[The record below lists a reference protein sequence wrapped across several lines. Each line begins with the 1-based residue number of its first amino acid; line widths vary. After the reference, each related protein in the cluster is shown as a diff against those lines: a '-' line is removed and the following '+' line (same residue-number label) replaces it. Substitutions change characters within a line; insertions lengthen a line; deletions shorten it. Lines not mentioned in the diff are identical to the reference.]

1 MKLEDLTQDQVNS
14 LKARLD
20 EAEALKTKYAEL
32 EQKYSKTVDD
42 IKTLTNGGSSEE
54 AHNAAMFRL
63 MQRTELYTDD
73 QITKL
78 IKESGD
84 TGENTEDIDLG
95 VNNDGGGNDEILALK
110 EQIMGLERELR
121 TSQASTLS
129 SYTQERVA
137 GVSRKGL
144 IEALKKVAEE
154 KGVPFQEPGKET
166 MDFFMKDIGQRV
178 KSKILEKSRL
188 SGKMPTQQEVD
199 AIIASVVPERTT
211 EIRSVMAD
219 PALMRKAETVSGSTG
234 DADVFRLPEKE
245 VAYPDLK
252 KVSSGELDK
261 DQARIQQDAARVD
274 RLSRLAAATSSKD
287 DVSAV

>member
-78 IKESGD
+78 IKESGQED
-84 TGENTEDIDLG
+84 PGLEGEEIDLG
-95 VNNDGGGNDEILALK
+95 NNSNDEMASLK
-110 EQIMGLERELR
+110 EQILGLERELR

-178 KSKILEKSRL
+178 KSKILEKSRM

-199 AIIASVVPERTT
+199 AIIAAVVPERTT